1 MTASKGGK
9 AKKGARR
16 ARKAAPKP
24 GARAGKG
31 GVGTK
36 GAAVA
41 GGAVKL
47 DAARVRAWRL
57 DGRQGVSFNNSIKRW
72 YVHIHYGE
80 ELHLGVLNTEEEAI
94 ACRLLA
100 EDRIAAGCHPE
111 TGKYVPEAE
120 RPKPPK
126 TQLKNNA
133 HLLGKPAQK
142 FSDEVLGEHATDFAA
157 KVDAGTLDIDQ
168 VAGVQLNKEIGKW
181 YARMSR
187 KNKQHVL
194 GSYTTDLAE
203 AIRYRLLAEKAIAL
217 FPDKNPKDYVA
228 ARMAAAGAAAAAGK
242 KRKRASAPV
251 PPQQHPRRRNTAPPN
266 KAPPASITRED
277 ELRRLI
283 AGKRKVVLALR
294 EALGR
299 CATET
304 EAHRREI
311 ARLRPQLGAAQRE
324 VAWLQVGDGQC
335 ARTRAYRHW
344 QR

>member
-1 MTASKGGK
+1 
-9 AKKGARR
+9 
-16 ARKAAPKP
+16 
-24 GARAGKG
+24 
-31 GVGTK
+31 
-36 GAAVA
+36 
-41 GGAVKL
+41 
-47 DAARVRAWRL
+47 
-57 DGRQGVSFNNSIKRW
+57 
-72 YVHIHYGE
+72 VHIHYGE
-80 ELHLGVLNTEEEAI
+80 YLYLGSFKTEEEAI
-94 ACRLLA
+94 AFRLLA

-126 TQLKNNA
+126 RFNNA

-168 VAGVQLNKEIGKW
+168 VAGVSLDNKSGKW
-181 YARMSR
+181 RARMSY
-187 KNKQHVL
+187 KNKNLLL
-194 GSYTTDLAE
+194 GSHTSHLAE

-217 FPDKNPKDYVA
+217 FPDKNPQDYVA
-228 ARMAAAGAAAAAGK
+228 ARMAAAGGAAAAGK
-242 KRKRASAPV
+242 KRKRSTAPV